1 MAEWEELSNEREV
14 GERLCRPME
23 VGERARRLT
32 GAETSDPPGEKAG
45 GFKTPALVKKVEIG
59 SCAD

>member
-23 VGERARRLT
+23 VGNERVAWQGPKRVILLVRKLGVQNARARQK
-32 GAETSDPPGEKAG
+32 S
-45 GFKTPALVKKVEIG
+45 
-59 SCAD
+59 

>member
-14 GERLCRPME
+14 GERVRRPME
-23 VGERARRLT
+23 VGERACRLT

-45 GFKTPALVKKVEIG
+45 GSKRPRSSKKVEIG